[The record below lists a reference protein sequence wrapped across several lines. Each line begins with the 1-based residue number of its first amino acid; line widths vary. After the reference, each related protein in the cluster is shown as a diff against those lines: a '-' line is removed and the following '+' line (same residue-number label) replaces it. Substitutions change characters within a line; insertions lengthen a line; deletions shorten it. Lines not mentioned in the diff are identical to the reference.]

1 MVIGYQNRL
10 KSKGLYIF
18 NISKKSCFSFP
29 KKTVLAVLDRL
40 IEPLWPYLPDKTVV
54 LGENC
59 DRLERVCS
67 SILEDP
73 LIYNFWYHLLEA
85 DDQGRQPKLDENTVN
100 EMFNTKSVSCL
111 RRIAESEDKVEFKLS
126 DMCVEK

>member
-1 MVIGYQNRL
+1 MVINCQCTL
-10 KSKGLYIF
+10 KSLKGGFF
-18 NISKKSCFSFP
+18 NISKKSFFSFP

-40 IEPLWPYLPDKTVV
+40 IEPLWPYLPDKTLG
-54 LGENC
+54 LGEDC

-73 LIYNFWYHLLEA
+73 LNYNFCYHLLEA
-85 DDQGRQPKLDENTVN
+85 DEQGRQPKIDEHTLN

-111 RRIAESEDKVEFKLS
+111 RRIAESKDKVEFK
-126 DMCVEK
+126 